1 METKR
6 GIFRSYVAT
15 MKTSTTRHFLTSLL
29 GLGAA
34 GVLLAA
40 TPVTA
45 SASQADKTDKRVEV
59 IFDHPENFTDIKG
72 DSMDSPKGREAMLDQ
87 IRDFLETT
95 GAGIVPAGQKLTL
108 TFTDIDLAGEYEP
121 WRSGQWSDVRIIKDI
136 YPPHFV
142 FSYKLTDAAGN
153 ALKEGKADLRDLTF
167 MMRVT
172 ISRNEPLRFE
182 KDILGDWIRS
192 VIPRK

>member
-1 METKR
+1 
-6 GIFRSYVAT
+6 
-15 MKTSTTRHFLTSLL
+15 MKTSTTHLYFASLL

-45 SASQADKTDKRVEV
+45 SASQADKTDKRVTV

-72 DSMDSPKGREAMLDQ
+72 DSMDSPKGRDAMLDQ
-87 IRDFLETT
+87 IRDFLETR
-95 GAGIVPAGQKLTL
+95 GADLLPTGQKLTL
-108 TFTDIDLAGEYEP
+108 TFTNIDLAGEYEP
-121 WRSGQWSDVRIIKDI
+121 WRGGQWSDVRIIKDI
-136 YPPHFV
+136 YPPRFV
-142 FSYKLTDAAGN
+142 FSYQLTDAAG
-153 ALKEGKADLRDLTF
+153 AVLKEDKADLRDLSF

-172 ISRNEPLRFE
+172 INRDEPLRFE

-192 VIPRK
+192 VSPRK

>member
-1 METKR
+1 
-6 GIFRSYVAT
+6 
-15 MKTSTTRHFLTSLL
+15 MKTSTTRHYLASLL

-45 SASQADKTDKRVEV
+45 PASPADQTDKRVEV
-59 IFDHPENFTDIKG
+59 IFDHPEKFTDIKG
-72 DSMDSPKGREAMLDQ
+72 DSMDSPKGRDVMLDQ
-87 IRDFLETT
+87 IRDILETA
-95 GAGIVPAGQKLTL
+95 GAGVIPAGQKLTI

-121 WRSGQWSDVRIIKDI
+121 WRGGQWSDVRIIKDI

-142 FSYKLTDAAGN
+142 FSYKLTDAAG
-153 ALKEGKADLRDLTF
+153 AVLKEDKVDLRDLTF

-172 ISRNEPLRFE
+172 ISRDEPLRFE
-182 KDILGDWIRS
+182 KDILNDWIRS
-192 VIPRK
+192 VVPRKK